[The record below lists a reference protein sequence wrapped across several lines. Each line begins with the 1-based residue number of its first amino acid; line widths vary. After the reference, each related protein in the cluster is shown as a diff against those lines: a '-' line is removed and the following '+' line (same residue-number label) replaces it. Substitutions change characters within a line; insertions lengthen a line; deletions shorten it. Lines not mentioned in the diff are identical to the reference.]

1 MPYIVDVTVDL
12 IRGSTS
18 FGKRLGITAWHL
30 FFHRTVRA
38 TDGNGCQT
46 SLRIW
51 GLVKVCG
58 KRNAVT
64 VVERDSRMFHLIALR
79 KGLISFLR
87 QFQWFHT
94 GWIYIFCCCRFLC
107 LTGDIYGFMTYR
119 SSLHGGTF
127 LFDGGTFEC
136 GSYPSWQFRARL
148 QFFLGYV
155 ILIRT
160 QLPDHRAV
168 DAAID
173 RSHHVTN
180 YIWSHILGF
189 YL

>member
-1 MPYIVDVTVDL
+1 MDITVAL

-30 FFHRTVRA
+30 FFHHTVRV
-38 TDGNGCQT
+38 TGGNGCQM
-46 SLRIW
+46 SLRIFR
-51 GLVKVCG
+51 LVKVCG
-58 KRNAVT
+58 KRNAVA

-136 GSYPSWQFRARL
+136 GSYPSWQFRARA
-148 QFFLGYV
+148 QFFLRLCNTHLYSVARPSGSWCG
-155 ILIRT
+155 
-160 QLPDHRAV
+160 HRPKSSCDWLCMV
-168 DAAID
+168 SYFWFLFIMQK
-173 RSHHVTN
+173 
-180 YIWSHILGF
+180 
-189 YL
+189 